1 MYMELHDSIPYIIY
15 TLHWKKPFGL
25 AKISNDGE
33 EEKHAFAQ
41 LVEISGRDIRL
52 SESLYIHLDNLLK
65 HIQMNIEHYPER
77 KRFQTVVD
85 GITAYVTYTIEADAL
100 DIRHTIVPMEIEGR
114 GIASALVRTAYDYA
128 RSQGL
133 KPVATCSYAAVWLK
147 RHPEYGGTESKD
159 FGGTDSCAL

>member
-1 MYMELHDSIPYIIY
+1 MYSGLLVSIPIFIY

-77 KRFQTVVD
+77 KRFQTVVG
-85 GITAYVTYTIEADAL
+85 GIPAYVTYTI
-100 DIRHTIVPMEIEGR
+100 
-114 GIASALVRTAYDYA
+114 
-128 RSQGL
+128 
-133 KPVATCSYAAVWLK
+133 AA
-147 RHPEYGGTESKD
+147 
-159 FGGTDSCAL
+159 AA